1 MTDLSQKFHD
11 RARESGVELRKLVI
25 SLSTGAL
32 AIYFLALTQEIKPP
46 LTNIQQSLLVVSVC
60 FFGLCIFCGIVSWW
74 SDGARFFFL
83 ALNAESNQSDSP
95 DSAFKLKRRWTIV
108 RRLSD
113 VLLTVAF
120 SGGILVSIVFIL
132 YRIKL

>member
-1 MTDLSQKFHD
+1 MTNLSQKFHD

-32 AIYFLALTQEIKPP
+32 AIYFLVLTREITPP
-46 LTNIQQSLLVVSVC
+46 LTDIQQVLLLASVC
-60 FFGLCIFCGIVSWW
+60 FFGLCIFGGIVSWW

-83 ALNAESNQSDSP
+83 ALSAESNQDGSS

-113 VLLTVAF
+113 VILTVAF
-120 SGGILVSIVFIL
+120 SGGVLVSIVFIF